1 MVYLPAERACAC
13 VFVCVVGQDKWDQAF
28 CQRKKKK
35 REVKENRREKET
47 EECCILDF
55 VVFLV
60 DVAVCK

>member
-1 MVYLPAERACAC
+1 MRVCLC
-13 VFVCVVGQDKWDQAF
+13 VLWDRISETRLSANV
-28 CQRKKKK
+28 KKK